1 MNILMGIVVGLVGH
15 QADKPLKQ
23 LEQEARGGIHI
34 PQLLLRYVLG
44 TVMVLWVQWFL
55 VGEKKPGR
63 DEVLLEGFKAA
74 GAIGL
79 GVGLGYLL
87 DSWQSSGANKGE
99 L

>member
-23 LEQEARGGIHI
+23 LEQEVRGGIPI

-44 TVMVLWVQWFL
+44 IVMVLWVQWFL
-55 VGEKKPGR
+55 VGEKKSGR
-63 DEVLLEGFKAA
+63 DEVLLKGLKAA
-74 GAIGL
+74 GAVGL

-87 DSWQSSGANKGE
+87 DSLASQSTGHRE
-99 L
+99 